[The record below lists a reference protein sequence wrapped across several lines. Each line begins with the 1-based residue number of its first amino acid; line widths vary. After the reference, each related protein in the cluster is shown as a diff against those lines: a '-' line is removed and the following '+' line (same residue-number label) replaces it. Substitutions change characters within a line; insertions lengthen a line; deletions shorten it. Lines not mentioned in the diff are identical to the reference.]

1 LARFGRKASNLKFMK
16 KILNAC
22 MLVAVVLVW
31 ASCGS
36 TEEPK
41 AEAPEVPVEQAPAP
55 IDTNQLNKVDTTKKD
70 TTATQKPDPSRT

>member
-1 LARFGRKASNLKFMK
+1 MK

-22 MLVAVVLVW
+22 MMIAAFLVW
-31 ASCGS
+31 TSCGS
-36 TEEPK
+36 AEEPK

-70 TTATQKPDPSRT
+70 TGATQKPDPIRTK